1 LQIPEVVLRC
11 LAAKEPSYPF
21 KRLYR
26 NLYNLDFYLL
36 ASTKLAQGDAPARM
50 DGAVIDGVRPLNID
64 NTIAALKSLSYQPRP
79 VKWTAVP
86 TAEGRKWL
94 HPVPANEDALVLE
107 VLRMLLEAIYEPHFL
122 PSSHGFRPHRSCHT
136 ALLQI
141 KREFAGADWLIK
153 TDMDDFYYKMDRRL
167 MLQILRRKIKDER
180 FIQLI
185 GKCLKAGYL
194 HDWEINRTYSGTPVG
209 GILSPMLANIYLHE
223 LDRFVGRYRDACRGY
238 GGDGHGIVY
247 TRYAAA
253 FMIGVTGSKAD
264 VRKLQKGVS
273 EFLSKELHLQLSPEQ
288 TQITHASEFTRF
300 LGYDLIIPRVTE
312 RKKSENMHQSF
323 SKEER
328 RSVKLYVPHER
339 WVGLLRTLGALK
351 INKNGQWQARH
362 RANLIPLKAHEIV
375 RNYHA
380 HLSGLYRYY
389 QLAHNVSVLNKF
401 HYIMKYS
408 CFKTLASKTKT
419 SIRKVIRKHAVGGTF
434 AVVYPTAAGW
444 ATQPLYNEGYK
455 RMKFGTDDP
464 GVDMLPDA

>member
-1 LQIPEVVLRC
+1 MQIPEVVLRC

-36 ASTKLAQGDAPARM
+36 ASSKLAQGDAPARM

-64 NTIAALKSLSYQPRP
+64 NTIAALKSLSYQHRP
-79 VKWTAVP
+79 VKWIAVP

-141 KREFAGADWLIK
+141 
-153 TDMDDFYYKMDRRL
+153 
-167 MLQILRRKIKDER
+167 
-180 FIQLI
+180 
-185 GKCLKAGYL
+185 
-194 HDWEINRTYSGTPVG
+194 NS
-209 GILSPMLANIYLHE
+209 
-223 LDRFVGRYRDACRGY
+223 
-238 GGDGHGIVY
+238 
-247 TRYAAA
+247 
-253 FMIGVTGSKAD
+253 
-264 VRKLQKGVS
+264 
-273 EFLSKELHLQLSPEQ
+273 
-288 TQITHASEFTRF
+288 
-300 LGYDLIIPRVTE
+300 
-312 RKKSENMHQSF
+312 
-323 SKEER
+323 
-328 RSVKLYVPHER
+328 
-339 WVGLLRTLGALK
+339 
-351 INKNGQWQARH
+351 QWQARH